1 MSRSFKLKRDESV
14 YHVMCKSITEVN
26 LFKDTEDKKKYL
38 SLIKKY
44 NSCRHPQFFV
54 AIRKSLFIF

>member
-1 MSRSFKLKRDESV
+1 MSRTFRLKRDESI

-38 SLIKKY
+38 SLIKK
-44 NSCRHPQFFV
+44 
-54 AIRKSLFIF
+54 I